1 MTDVRPVSLEHVHET
16 LRRRYGNLEFIQAK
30 GVAGGQRVR
39 FAEQGRL
46 VSCVIKFSS
55 PKTLGR
61 IAFSVM
67 EDGSFSGLSE
77 CDRVAVVGPV
87 APKSHQYQVSYYE
100 QSNLLNAWQ
109 ANREA
114 LRAAGKSEGG
124 QSWLAPWHE
133 EGRGFRG
140 VGDGYQRHALWTE
153 PLLATQPATHQPSAL
168 SPPAAHE
175 VPAGLRLNIRQA
187 KEALARNYD
196 VPAEAID
203 IIIRG

>member
-1 MTDVRPVSLEHVHET
+1 MSEVSPVSLEQIHAI
-16 LRRRYGNLEFIQAK
+16 LRARYGALEFIQAK
-30 GVAGGQRVR
+30 GVAAGQRVR
-39 FAEQGRL
+39 FVDQGEP

-61 IAFSVM
+61 IAFGVM
-67 EDGSFSGLSE
+67 EDGSFSGLSD

-87 APKSHQYQVSYYE
+87 GPKSRQYQVSYYE
-100 QSNLLNAWQ
+100 QASLLGAWQ
-109 ANREA
+109 ANRDA
-114 LRAAGKSEGG
+114 LKAAGKSEGG

-153 PLLATQPATHQPSAL
+153 PLNTRLMASSEPRPSLTEAREMT
-168 SPPAAHE
+168 A
-175 VPAGLRLNIRQA
+175 AGLKLTIREA

-196 VPAEAID
+196 VPPDDID